1 MRRSISSLN
10 YVLNQKLAFVKL
22 LWFINNMNKVLIVDD
37 EESILKGIK
46 LNLGRT
52 FDITLANGAH

>member
-1 MRRSISSLN
+1 MNER
-10 YVLNQKLAFVKL
+10 VLF
-22 LWFINNMNKVLIVDD
+22 VDD

-52 FDITLANGAH
+52 FAVTVANGPEEAIEIINSQGHF

>member
-1 MRRSISSLN
+1 MNER
-10 YVLNQKLAFVKL
+10 VLF
-22 LWFINNMNKVLIVDD
+22 VDD

-52 FDITLANGAH
+52 FAVTVANGPEEAIEDYRAPVVISRSGIYHGCPR